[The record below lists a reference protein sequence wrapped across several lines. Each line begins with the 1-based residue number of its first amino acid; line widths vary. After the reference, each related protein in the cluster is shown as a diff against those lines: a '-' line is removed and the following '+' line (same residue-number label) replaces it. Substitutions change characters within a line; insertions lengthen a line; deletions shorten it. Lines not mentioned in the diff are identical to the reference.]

1 MSLHEF
7 HVNEFAVQSDFSL
20 PYDAQMRSPCAPR
33 DTITLRRASL
43 AHIPSTLRQV
53 RRQLV
58 YDVGDGFLI
67 EPNGLALHIDLK
79 GRVLT
84 VDCADEKLSA
94 AAAWA
99 FHAGLGAATVTRGGV
114 PLHGAGLEVAGHY
127 VALMASSGSGK
138 STLSWHL
145 LQHGA
150 RFGND
155 DLISAYLTGD
165 GIVAYLSVSMFPKL
179 QREAVDRHGLDY
191 SALMPADYG
200 TNEEEYY
207 APMPA
212 ERRIPAPAPLA
223 AAFLLRPRPLASDGL
238 PGMEPSIDLVAVRR
252 LSEDEAAATFQANL
266 HALWL
271 IGKWVDDRRI
281 RALCHSLAARV
292 PLFELTYPKTYAL
305 LPALSDT
312 ITQIAEAL

>member
-1 MSLHEF
+1 MSLHEY
-7 HVNEFAVQSDFSL
+7 HVNEFAIESDFAL
-20 PYDAQMRSPCAPR
+20 PYDAGLRSPCAPR
-33 DTITLRRASL
+33 DTVTLRRASL

-58 YDVGDGFLI
+58 YDVGNGFLI

-114 PLHGAGLEVAGHY
+114 PLHGAGLEVAGQY

-155 DLISAYLTGD
+155 DLIPAYLTD
-165 GIVAYLSVSMFPKL
+165 NGILAYPSVSMFPKL

-200 TNEEEYY
+200 TEEEEYY

-212 ERRIPAPAPLA
+212 ACRISALAPLA
-223 AAFLLRPRPLASDGL
+223 AAFLLRPQPPGTDGL
-238 PGMEPSIDLVAVRR
+238 RSVEPSADRVAVRR
-252 LSEDEAAATFQANL
+252 LPEDEAAATFQANL

-281 RALCHSLAARV
+281 RALCHNLAARV

-305 LPALSDT
+305 LPVLSDT
-312 ITQIAEAL
+312 ITRLTEAL